1 MKTDNYTT
9 AKNFVQGYEAN
20 ANNLRTDGIILVSYY
35 TVIGLRAE
43 YKNTNFANVLFLC
56 RAGYSNTTRK
66 HKSHVYSNAS
76 RYGYKVIEVNEVRP
90 YNDNDHT
97 KNLKGFEEAA
107 KEYRTKAERART
119 DRNKAAYMEQA
130 KREEEN
136 ERIYKAVYKLA

>member
-20 ANNLRTDGIILVSYY
+20 ANNLRTDGNILVSYY

-90 YNDNDHT
+90 YNDHDHA

-107 KEYRTKAERART
+107 QEYRTKAERARKEW
-119 DRNKAAYMEQA
+119 NKRYYTEQA
-130 KREEEN
+130 EQEKAN
-136 ERIYKAVYKLA
+136 EAIYKAVYKLA

>member
-66 HKSHVYSNAS
+66 HKAHVYSNAY
-76 RYGYKVIEVNEVRP
+76 RYGYKVIEINEVTP
-90 YNDNDHT
+90 YNDKDHQ

-107 KEYRTKAERART
+107 HEYRTKAERART
-119 DRNKAAYMEQA
+119 DRNKAVYMEQA

>member
-43 YKNTNFANVLFLC
+43 YINTNFANVIFLC
-56 RAGYSNTTRK
+56 RAGYSSTTRK

-90 YNDNDHT
+90 YTDKEHAA
-97 KNLKGFEEAA
+97 NLAGFEEAA
-107 KEYRTKAERART
+107 KEYRTKAEHART
-119 DRNKAAYMEQA
+119 DRNKAIYFEQA

>member
-43 YKNTNFANVLFLC
+43 YKNPNFANVLFLC

-76 RYGYKVIEVNEVRP
+76 RYGYKVWMIVCLMMKILHQFQLLQV
-90 YNDNDHT
+90 H
-97 KNLKGFEEAA
+97 LQ
-107 KEYRTKAERART
+107 
-119 DRNKAAYMEQA
+119 M
-130 KREEEN
+130 
-136 ERIYKAVYKLA
+136 